1 MDIDERDIEKG
12 QLPEILPKFYPNS
25 ISYLSELND
34 YRMYAE
40 VWSNKKSEANAKRM
54 EIGHAGYLRTLE
66 FGEQKKK
73 RKSDKIRF
81 DYFVAADSLDYML
94 AGNVYGGQSTYIQM
108 GGAQTNNIFKLKT
121 SSKSQS
127 LHSDSDFH
135 AEGYVPEILKLE
147 LDKLDLSQDAKINK
161 HYFEISTN
169 LNSISNQNQKGLLLR
184 ILGRDDLF
192 EKMHLLHKVGRKHI
206 RCLFEDPET
215 VVKSMGRSSAV
226 SRLCVAWPFQE
237 TLVFDFAGVP
247 EDYSDPCLLG
257 TLIKTEEKKDKM
269 QKATTNGTGWH
280 GGPLIDS
287 YA

>member
-1 MDIDERDIEKG
+1 MESINMVDENRKG
-12 QLPEILPKFYPNS
+12 NGRLAAILIGS
-25 ISYLSELND
+25 
-34 YRMYAE
+34 
-40 VWSNKKSEANAKRM
+40 ANAKRM
-54 EIGHAGYLRTLE
+54 EIGHAGYLKTLE

-94 AGNVYGGQSTYIQM
+94 ARNVYGGQSTYIQI

-121 SSKSQS
+121 SFKSQS

-169 LNSISNQNQKGLLLR
+169 VNSISNQNQKELLLR

-192 EKMHLLHKVGRKHI
+192 EKMHLLHKVGRNHI
-206 RCLFEDPET
+206 RCLFENPET
-215 VVKSMGRSSAV
+215 VIRNMGKSNAIPK
-226 SRLCVAWPFQE
+226 LCVAWPFQE
-237 TLVFDFAGVP
+237 TLVFDFAGTL
-247 EDYSDPCLLG
+247 EFYREACLLG
-257 TLIKTEEKKDKM
+257 TLIRVNGNRTESVEM
-269 QKATTNGTGWH
+269 SGNSQ
-280 GGPLIDS
+280 IDG